1 MPPQDNPYSMHVA
14 PVPGLF
20 NNSINTN
27 MHLPSEI
34 SGELDSPKH
43 PQGVAGKLNG
53 INNTNY
59 SREQFNNFPNTNR
72 PRHQNSQ
79 TLFNPTTPSFR
90 DSGNYFPS
98 SHNDIYSSG
107 LMSPTSTHM
116 QPHGP
121 GNAFDVGRTQALSG
135 AHRGFADPFNN
146 SVGMMPSHQ
155 TASKQS
161 FSHPTSTHPTFTPGA
176 PFMNNM
182 HSQTPYGPHV
192 PTNVPQPT
200 SNTTASNT
208 NPSSYGSNK
217 DNGSNQE
224 EISTIFVV
232 GFPEDMQVS

>member
-1 MPPQDNPYSMHVA
+1 MHVA

-20 NNSINTN
+20 NNSTNTN
-27 MHLPSEI
+27 MHFSSEI
-34 SGELDSPKH
+34 SGEFDSQKH
-43 PQGVAGKLNG
+43 LQIAAGKPNG
-53 INNTNY
+53 THNANY

-79 TLFNPTTPSFR
+79 TLFNSTAPSFR
-90 DSGNYFPS
+90 ESGNYFPS
-98 SHNDIYSSG
+98 NHNDIYSSG

-121 GNAFDVGRTQALSG
+121 GNAFDVGRTQGLG
-135 AHRGFADPFNN
+135 GGHRSYTDHPFNN

-155 TASKQS
+155 APSKPS

-200 SNTTASNT
+200 SSTTASNA

-217 DNGSNQE
+217 DSGSNQE